1 VYNLTQPSPKG
12 EGYLKDFLIL
22 KSIRMK
28 MKFIF
33 LSLLLCV
40 CCSGFSQYIVV
51 KARYTETRLVDD
63 SPNPPRREN
72 HLILSFFTATPN
84 GADFIYT
91 PVALSNFDLWVY
103 GVGLQYGSAMGGV
116 LDSSGNNYP
125 GYNYPAPRAVAYY
138 NSLGLNY
145 IDCDPNA
152 ATHYVVNGHELDC
165 GFVTVSYWDIDWGT
179 MQPIECF
186 PAPNICL
193 PYYLWP
199 DPFFLLP
206 GNINFSWP
214 EVPPTAPYN
223 WYSFSCGAAQQLVI
237 RGVLGADTGGT
248 TVTLPVRFANVRA
261 SIDASDRVTISWS
274 NMTESDILHYII
286 ESSVDGISFQS
297 AGTVLPIANNGNR
310 ADYDFYTDQTAAK
323 VYYRIK
329 AVENNGTNLF
339 SSIMMLRK
347 TEVAVTNTESFSIY
361 PNPVT
366 GAEFSFRLS
375 NAAPGRYISCIVTPT
390 GQQVKQK
397 MIEHSNGD
405 LVRQI
410 DMSGL
415 PHGIYRLVLQSAERK
430 YTQPIIYIQ

>member
-1 VYNLTQPSPKG
+1 
-12 EGYLKDFLIL
+12 
-22 KSIRMK
+22 
-28 MKFIF
+28 MKFI
-33 LSLLLCV
+33 LSVVLLFV
-40 CCSGFSQYIVV
+40 YSFSFSQYIVV

-63 SPNPPRREN
+63 SPNPPKREN

-91 PVALSNFDLWVY
+91 PIALSNFDLWVY
-103 GVGLQYGSAMGGV
+103 KVGLQYGSAMGGV
-116 LDSSGNNYP
+116 LDSSGNNYS

-165 GFVTVSYWDIDWGT
+165 GFVTVSYWDVDWGT
-179 MQPIECF
+179 MQPYEAF

-199 DPFFLLP
+199 DPFFLIP

-223 WYSFSCGAAQQLVI
+223 WYSFSCGATQQLVI
-237 RGVLGADTGGT
+237 RGVLGSDTGGT
-248 TVTLPVRFANVRA
+248 TVVLPVRFANV
-261 SIDASDRVTISWS
+261 SGDIDPTDKVTVSWS
-274 NMTESDILHYII
+274 NITESDIAHYSI
-286 ESSVDGISFQS
+286 ESSLDGISFQS
-297 AGTVLPIANNGNR
+297 VGTVIPTVNNGSR
-310 ADYDFYTDQTAAK
+310 ADYTFYTSQSAPK

-329 AVENNGTNLF
+329 AIENSGAHIY
-339 SSIMMLRK
+339 SSVLLLRK
-347 TEVAVTNTESFSIY
+347 NETSVIREHSVEVY

-366 GAEFSFRLS
+366 SSEFTFRLS
-375 NAAPGRYISCIVTPT
+375 NAPAGRYIACIITPD
-390 GQQVKQK
+390 GRQIKHK
-397 MIEHSNGD
+397 MIEHTNGD
-405 LVRQI
+405 LVRQV

-415 PHGIYRLVLQSAERK
+415 PAGIYRLLLRSSTKK
-430 YTQPIIYIQ
+430 YTETILYVN